1 MSEGSMEKSLNTSH
15 LAGGNLCYLDD
26 LYEDYLLDPNSVPN
40 EWRQY
45 FDSLP
50 RVEGTIVGDVPHST
64 SKNSFYSSEKIGIV
78 PYQPVS
84 DLFHLIL
91 TINRSKSSASSTPIE
106 SGAISVP
113 LLIHSG

>member
-50 RVEGTIVGDVPHST
+50 RVEGTIVGDVPHSIVQEQFLLLGKDRNRAV
-64 SKNSFYSSEKIGIV
+64 SAGVGSVSSDFDHKQV
-78 PYQPVS
+78 QVQR
-84 DLFHLIL
+84 LI
-91 TINRSKSSASSTPIE
+91 NAY
-106 SGAISVP
+106 
-113 LLIHSG
+113 